1 MSPIT
6 TVAVVGASGNIG
18 APTVQLLH
26 AAGFQITALTR
37 PDSSSTFPDYVT
49 VKTAD
54 YTSIPSLVEAFT
66 GIDAVI
72 SCISYLALDS
82 QPNLVEAAAQAGVTR
97 FLPAEY
103 GADCLNPKTREFPIL
118 ASKIQ
123 VEELLMAK
131 AKAHE
136 GEGMSYTLLFT
147 GLFLDWGLET
157 GMIVNVKEG
166 KARLYDGGDRIVSFT
181 TTRTIAKAIVGC
193 LEHLEETRNRGVYVQ
208 DIATSQ
214 NHIVGLARGVQPEKE
229 WMLER
234 ADTEVMEREA
244 EEAWRRKDYANMVG
258 SVSYLFYSRGVL
270 ISIPLI
276 TRLRWLRKLTL
287 TRSSECT
294 LVARSMEC
302 RSRSWIMICLVSRKW
317 GIGSSRH

>member
-1 MSPIT
+1 MSPIR

-18 APTVQLLH
+18 FPTVQLLH
-26 AAGFQITALTR
+26 ASGFQITAITR

-49 VKTAD
+49 VKPAD
-54 YTSIPSLVEAFT
+54 YASIPSLVEAFT

-97 FLPAEY
+97 FIPAEY

-118 ASKIQ
+118 AEKIK

-131 AKAHE
+131 AKSE
-136 GEGMSYTLLFT
+136 EGMSYTLLFT

-193 LEHLEETRNRGVYVQ
+193 LEQLEETKNRGVYVQ

-214 NHIVGLARGVQPEKE
+214 NHIVELAREVQPEKE

-258 SVSYLFYSRGVL
+258 SVSDLIYSRR
-270 ISIPLI
+270 I
-276 TRLRWLRKLTL
+276 
-287 TRSSECT
+287 
-294 LVARSMEC
+294 
-302 RSRSWIMICLVSRKW
+302 
-317 GIGSSRH
+317 

>member
-1 MSPIT
+1 MSPIR

-18 APTVQLLH
+18 FPTVQLLH

-54 YTSIPSLVEAFT
+54 YTSIPSLVSAFT

-103 GADCLNPKTREFPIL
+103 GADCLNPKTRAFPIL

-131 AKAHE
+131 AK
-136 GEGMSYTLLFT
+136 GQEGMSFTLLFT
-147 GLFLDWGLET
+147 GLFLDWGLDT

-181 TTRTIAKAIVGC
+181 TTGTVAKAIVGC
-193 LEHLEETRNRGVYVQ
+193 LEHLEETENRGVYVQ

-214 NHIVGLARGVQPEKE
+214 NHIIELARGVQPEKE
-229 WMLER
+229 WILER

-244 EEAWRRKDYANMVG
+244 EEAFRRGDYANMVG
-258 SVSYLFYSRGVL
+258 SVSYLFYSCGIWV
-270 ISIPLI
+270 SPFDQTAPLAQ
-276 TRLRWLRKLTL
+276 KLTL
-287 TRSSECT
+287 ARSSECT
-294 LVARSMEC
+294 LVARSMGC

-317 GIGSSRH
+317 GMWS